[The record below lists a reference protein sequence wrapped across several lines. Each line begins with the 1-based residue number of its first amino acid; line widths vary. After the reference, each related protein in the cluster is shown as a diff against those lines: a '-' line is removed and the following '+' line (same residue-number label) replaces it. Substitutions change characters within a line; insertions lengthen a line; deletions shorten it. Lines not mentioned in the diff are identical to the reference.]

1 MSQTLD
7 TMRLKASVRSLLAT
21 AKTAHKIAQAEQR
34 EVKLIIDVESGTYHV
49 DKQPSMSIRPADTN
63 LKVTAA
69 GSEYASKTT
78 AGIRFFPDGSSS
90 GGRVDLFLAGQHHTI
105 VIDWL
110 TGFVKATQ

>member
-1 MSQTLD
+1 
-7 TMRLKASVRSLLAT
+7 
-21 AKTAHKIAQAEQR
+21 
-34 EVKLIIDVESGTYHV
+34 
-49 DKQPSMSIRPADTN
+49 
-63 LKVTAA
+63 KVTAA